1 MSDILLER
9 MKARWGNE
17 QLNNSPDYD
26 SGELE
31 SQEELPEYKNPRTLD
46 DKLKKEA
53 IREKKIKNEKEL
65 NNLIL
70 RKMIQA
76 IIEEVGHG
84 IQTSFIDFSR
94 RESPLIAALLGVP
107 EKEMQLSEILSEK
120 IKVSIDSVVSITEKY
135 SKDEFYE

>member
-1 MSDILLER
+1 MNIFQNILD
-9 MKARWGNE
+9 E
-17 QLNNSPDYD
+17 QLNNSPDGERD
-26 SGELE
+26 SEREGEKRE
-31 SQEELPEYKNPRTLD
+31 SQEYQHID
-46 DKLKKEA
+46 DRKKEEQ
-53 IREKKIKNEKEL
+53 IRQLKIGNEKEL
-65 NNLIL
+65 NALIE

-84 IQTSFIDFSR
+84 IQTSFVDFSR

>member
-1 MSDILLER
+1 MSDLLIEK
-9 MKARWGNE
+9 MKARFGNE
-17 QLNNSPDYD
+17 QLNNSPD
-26 SGELE
+26 SERE
-31 SQEELPEYKNPRTLD
+31 SEREPEQQEEYQHID
-46 DKLKKEA
+46 DRKKEEQ
-53 IREKKIKNEKEL
+53 IRQLKISNEKEL
-65 NNLIL
+65 NALIE

-84 IQTSFIDFSR
+84 IQTSFVDFSR

>member
-1 MSDILLER
+1 MSDLFIEK
-9 MKARWGNE
+9 MQARFSNE
-17 QLNNSPDYD
+17 QLNNSPDD
-26 SGELE
+26 EREELE
-31 SQEELPEYKNPRTLD
+31 SYEELPEYKNPRTLE
-46 DKLKKEA
+46 DKLKKES

-76 IIEEVGHG
+76 IIEEIGHS
-84 IQTSFIDFSR
+84 IQTSFIDFAR

-120 IKVSIDSVVSITEKY
+120 IKVSIDSVVSVTEKY

>member
-1 MSDILLER
+1 MNIFQNILD
-9 MKARWGNE
+9 E
-17 QLNNSPDYD
+17 QLNNSPDN
-26 SGELE
+26 EREPEREVNEFLE
-31 SQEELPEYKNPRTLD
+31 YEQIRTLD
-46 DKLKKEA
+46 DKKTIA
-53 IREKKIKNEKEL
+53 QTKKIDIENEKAIGS
-65 NNLIL
+65 LIE